1 MVVEQQETEEW
12 WQSTVV
18 KKEIKTTTSHMPR
31 PPRRQTSTSTSSKS
45 YWPDIRDANK
55 QEEAEPGEKQGP
67 WRDSKWEDWSPAA
80 RGKRS
85 GINER
90 WKEWEKSNRC
100 HLKFV
105 PPQDEEEQ
113 DGEKKTGGEAASSE
127 KDAKYEK

>member
-1 MVVEQQETEEW
+1 MVAIDSGKERDKNDHKPHATATKTPDIYQHEQQ
-12 WQSTVV
+12 
-18 KKEIKTTTSHMPR
+18 
-31 PPRRQTSTSTSSKS
+31 
-45 YWPDIRDANK
+45 
-55 QEEAEPGEKQGP
+55 EAEPGEKQGP

-105 PPQDEEEQ
+105 PPQDKEEQ
-113 DGEKKTGGEAASSE
+113 DEETKAGGEAASSE
-127 KDAKYEK
+127 KDATYEK